1 MGRSGFR
8 DFWARLWG
16 RPAEQ
21 TDDKVERVTSDAA
34 ETADRSAD
42 GGDERPDDD
51 YDTSADGS
59 ADTDDQEGSARPI
72 GQGTGE
78 RETIDTVSPSTSPA
92 TSTAPRKRKPA
103 SDAILIAAVDIA
115 RQAILEVA
123 ADGEVGDHI
132 GASME
137 GDRLVTHSFVCTA
150 KGYRGWYW
158 IAVLTRVP
166 RSKKVTVCE
175 TALLPGDDALTAP
188 EWLPWDERLKPGDVG
203 PRDVLPYLDDD
214 PNLEPG
220 YEETNDDDS
229 DRLALYELGLGRE
242 RVLSPEG
249 RQSAAERWEAGENG
263 PNSETARNSDMKC
276 SSCGYLMLLAGSL
289 RRQFGVCANA
299 WSPQDGQVVSLDH
312 GCGAHSETRATDSR
326 PEVAPPVVDEMAFDL
341 ASSPQ

>member
-16 RPAEQ
+16 RPANE
-21 TDDKVERVTSDAA
+21 KPGAKP
-34 ETADRSAD
+34 D
-42 GGDERPDDD
+42 GESPGARRDGTGDEAKSGND
-51 YDTSADGS
+51 ADAGND
-59 ADTDDQEGSARPI
+59 ANHDEQDGPARPI
-72 GQGTGE
+72 GQTPNE
-78 RETIDTVSPSTSPA
+78 RETMDTVSPSTSPS

-103 SDAILIAAVDIA
+103 SDATLMAAVDIA
-115 RQAILEVA
+115 RAAILEVA
-123 ADGEVGDHI
+123 DAGEVGDHI

-137 GDRLVTHSFVCTA
+137 DDRLATHSFVCTA

-220 YEETNDDDS
+220 YEETDDDNS

-249 RQSAAERWEAGENG
+249 RQNAADRWEAGENG
-263 PNSETARNSDMKC
+263 PDSDTARNSDMKC

-312 GCGAHSETRATDSR
+312 GCGAHSETRAAQSHT
-326 PEVAPPVVDEMAFDL
+326 EVAPPVVDEMAFDL
-341 ASSPQ
+341 SSQ